1 MIAASVPDFD
11 DFVNDVVELSKEET
25 RDLVYQL
32 WDIVIRKSPVLRG
45 HYRASWKLTAGGE
58 FDTSFI
64 REGGTEENPLSPP
77 SRPDIIIDDSFP
89 VVFISN
95 AIPYAE
101 LIENGYSG
109 KAPAGVLEVSMASLN
124 L

>member
-11 DFVNDVVELSKEET
+11 DFLNDVEELSKDET
-25 RDLVYQL
+25 RDLIYRL
-32 WDIVIRKSPVLRG
+32 WDLVIAKSPVLRG
-45 HYRASWKLTAGGE
+45 HYRASWKITEGGE
-58 FDTSFI
+58 LDTSFI
-64 REGGTEENPLSPP
+64 REGGTEDDPLPP
-77 SRPDIIIDDSFP
+77 PTRPNVVVDDSFP

-101 LIENGYSG
+101 LIEDGYSG
-109 KAPAGVLEVSMASLN
+109 KAPAGVLEISMASLG

>member
-11 DFVNDVVELSKEET
+11 DFMNDIVDLSVEET
-25 RDLVYQL
+25 KKLVYQL
-32 WDIVIRKSPVLRG
+32 WDLVITRSPVLRG
-45 HYRASWKLTAGGE
+45 HYRASWKITVGGE
-58 FDTSFI
+58 LDESFT
-64 REGGTEENPLSPP
+64 REGGTEDSPLPPP
-77 SRPDIIIDDSFP
+77 SRPDIVINDSFP

-101 LIENGYSG
+101 MIENGYSG
-109 KAPAGVLEVSMASLN
+109 KAPNGVLEISIQSLG

>member
-1 MIAASVPDFD
+1 MIYASVPDFG
-11 DFVNDVVELSKEET
+11 DFADEVEDFSKKEIIETIYKLWDVVIS
-25 RDLVYQL
+25 
-32 WDIVIRKSPVLRG
+32 ISPVLRG
-45 HYRASWKLTAGGE
+45 HYRASWKISTGDL
-58 FDTSFI
+58 DDRFI
-64 REGGTEENPLSPP
+64 RQGGTEESPLPP
-77 SRPDIIIDDSFP
+77 PARPTVTLSDDFP

-109 KAPAGVLEVSMASLN
+109 KAPAGVLDVAIASLG